1 MAICSAWLS
10 YTTTMNFSHGKDQGM
25 PVHVLQCIG
34 CRHTHQRLDHILSIT
49 IQVSYLVHAELNS
62 DHAITAQ
69 CSVVVLLLK
78 EEDI

>member
-34 CRHTHQRLDHILSIT
+34 CRHTYQRLDHIVSIT
-49 IQVSYLVHAELNS
+49 NPKLN
-62 DHAITAQ
+62 
-69 CSVVVLLLK
+69 
-78 EEDI
+78 